1 MIIMNVTNFAR
12 DMKHVLNL
20 VEYRGEEILLMRN
33 KKKIAKIIPQGVEST
48 ALEVFSDLYR
58 TLPEVA
64 AESWLQDSRSAST
77 SSEMRNPWDF

>member
-1 MIIMNVTNFAR
+1 MIIMNVTDFAR

-33 KKKIAKIIPQGVEST
+33 KKKLAKIIPQGVKST

-64 AESWLQDSRSAST
+64 AVSWLRDSRSAST
-77 SSEMRNPWDF
+77 SSEMSASITC